1 MTIVIKFV
9 YLTEKIKIRK
19 YIYSFGFYEKLF
31 QDIIITHI
39 KNAPQNVRTRYEANC
54 KSINKTPD
62 DSDVISVPQ
71 GLDN

>member
-1 MTIVIKFV
+1 M
-9 YLTEKIKIRK
+9 LRK
-19 YIYSFGFYEKLF
+19 VVSGYNHYTY
-31 QDIIITHI
+31 